1 MQQILKS
8 SFVNFINVSIKLKGK
23 KMRKSIFVLC
33 ALLAISSSAFAAKSV
48 IVLVP
53 DGCSQSIL
61 TAARWYKSFA
71 MDSNEPLA
79 LDEIGATGLVK
90 TYMANSIITDS
101 ASAAS
106 AFASGYKNTD
116 GMLGVGAADSL
127 KPNLTGFSSPIAPYA
142 PMETI
147 LEAAKVAGKS
157 TGLVATSRI
166 SHATPAAYAC
176 HQWTR
181 NNYGAVQEDMVYN
194 GLTVSFGGAERYLKG
209 NRTDGEDLEQVLLDR
224 GYSYIKTRDELL
236 ALPSDTAK
244 AWGSFAWSDMQ
255 PDLDRG
261 MNAPTE
267 PSLSEMTAK
276 AIEILSQNEN
286 GFFIMIEGSQVDW
299 AGHAN
304 DPIYMITDFLAF
316 DEAVRVALNY
326 AKTNEDTLVMVYPDH
341 NTGALSIGHEQGG
354 SLPGYTSTEI
364 ATLIDPI
371 KDASVTVQTLIT
383 KYPANPTPADVRA
396 AFVQYWGDFWN
407 VMTDD
412 QAQNILDMG
421 GDSYGVSSY
430 ISAEFTAFGW
440 TSHGHTG
447 EDVPMWCYAGA
458 NCELPIGTVDNTDL
472 AFIAADAMG
481 ITLNGTDPWV
491 EYDESVLDTTDLNAN
506 PVATIDG
513 VQYPVSKNIKILA
526 DSTVEEMNYIT
537 VYAPKSGKVYIP
549 VQ

>member
-1 MQQILKS
+1 MKKTILIL
-8 SFVNFINVSIKLKGK
+8 FA
-23 KMRKSIFVLC
+23 
-33 ALLAISSSAFAAKSV
+33 ALAFSTSAFGAKNV

-61 TAARWYKSFA
+61 TASRWYKSNA
-71 MDSNEPLA
+71 LDSNEPLA
-79 LDEIGATGLVK
+79 LDEMGSTGLVK

-116 GMLGVGAADSL
+116 GMLGVGPDTNL

-147 LEAAKVAGKS
+147 LEAAKAAGKS
-157 TGLVATSRI
+157 VGLVATSRI

-181 NNYGAVQEDMVYN
+181 NDYAAVQEDMVYN
-194 GLTVSFGGAERYLKG
+194 NLTVAFGGAQRYMTG
-209 NRTDGEDLEQVLLDR
+209 RSDGEDLKQVLLDR
-224 GYSYIKTRDELL
+224 GYSYVTTRDEML
-236 ALPSDTAK
+236 ALDANTPK
-244 AWGSFAWSDMQ
+244 VWGLFAYSDMQ
-255 PDLDRG
+255 PDLDRSL
-261 MNAPTE
+261 NAPTE

-304 DPIYMITDFLAF
+304 DPVYMITDFLAF
-316 DEAVRVALNY
+316 DDAVRAALNY
-326 AKTNEDTLVMVYPDH
+326 AKSNEDTLVMVYPDH
-341 NTGALSIGHEQGG
+341 NTGALSIGHQQGG
-354 SLPGYTSTEI
+354 SLPDYTSTEI
-364 ATLIDPI
+364 ETLLDPI
-371 KDASVTVQTLIT
+371 KDATVTVQTLVT
-383 KYPANPTPADVRA
+383 KYPANATAADVRA
-396 AFVQYWGDFWN
+396 TFVQYWGDFWN

-412 QAQNILDMG
+412 QAQKILDMG
-421 GDSYGVSSY
+421 TDSYAVSTY

-458 NCELPIGTVDNTDL
+458 NCSLPVGTLDNTDL
-472 AFIAADAMG
+472 AFIAADELG
-481 ITLNGTDPWV
+481 VTLNGTGPWT
-491 EYDESVLDTTDLNAN
+491 EYDESVLDTTDLKSN
-506 PVATIDG
+506 PVATING
-513 VQYPVSKNIKILA
+513 IRYPVSKNIKILA
-526 DSTVEEMNYIT
+526 DDTVEETDYIT
-537 VYAPKSGKVYIP
+537 VYAPKSHKVYIP